1 MTYSTMQI
9 ANVFIDK
16 AINGKID
23 NLTPMKLQKLMFFA
37 QSWYV
42 RQTGDLLFDDAF
54 ARWKYGPV
62 LPAVFQ
68 IFKPFGSNKITQ
80 KAKDVNG
87 IEFSINS
94 SDADE
99 ILNFIDE
106 IINEYGGFTGPE
118 LSSMTQQ
125 QGTAW
130 NLNKNNLY
138 IEPTDLIRGR
148 L

>member
-1 MTYSTMQI
+1 MTYSVLQI
-9 ANVFIDK
+9 ANIFIDK

-37 QSWYV
+37 QSWYL

-62 LPAVFQ
+62 LPVVFQ
-68 IFKPFGSNKITQ
+68 IFKSFGSNKITQ

-87 IEFSINS
+87 LEFAINS
-94 SDADE
+94 SDADD

-106 IINEYGGFTGPE
+106 IINEYGSFTGPE

-130 NLNKNNLY
+130 DLHKNNFY
-138 IEPTDLIRGR
+138 IAPTDLMRGR

>member
-1 MTYSTMQI
+1 MTYSAMQI

-23 NLTPMKLQKLMFFA
+23 NLTPMKLQRLMFFT

-42 RQTGDLLFDDAF
+42 RQTGNLLFDDAF

-68 IFKPFGSNKITQ
+68 RFKSFGSNKIIQ

-87 IEFSINS
+87 LELAMNS
-94 SDADE
+94 SDADD

-106 IINEYGGFTGPE
+106 IINEYGGFTEAE
-118 LSSMTQQ
+118 LSSMTQN

-130 NLNKNNLY
+130 DLNKNNLY
-138 IEPTDLIRGR
+138 IEPIDLIRGR

>member
-1 MTYSTMQI
+1 MTYSAMQI

-23 NLTPMKLQKLMFFA
+23 NLTLMKLQKLMFFA
-37 QSWYV
+37 QSWYL
-42 RQTGDLLFDDAF
+42 RQTGNLLFDDAF

-68 IFKPFGSNKITQ
+68 RFKSFGSNNITQ
-80 KAKDVNG
+80 KVTDENG
-87 IEFSINS
+87 YEFAINS
-94 SDADE
+94 SDADN

-106 IINEYGGFTGPE
+106 IINEYGSFTGPE
-118 LSSMTQQ
+118 LSSMTLQE
-125 QGTAW
+125 GTACD
-130 NLNKNNLY
+130 LNKNNLY
-138 IEPTDLIRGR
+138 IEPIDLMRGR

>member
-1 MTYSTMQI
+1 MTYSMMQI

-23 NLTPMKLQKLMFFA
+23 NLTPMKLQRLMFFA
-37 QSWYV
+37 QSWYL
-42 RQTGDLLFDDAF
+42 RQTGNLLFDDAF

-68 IFKPFGSNKITQ
+68 RFKPFGSNKITQ
-80 KAKDVNG
+80 KATDVNG
-87 IEFSINS
+87 HEFIINP

-106 IINEYGGFTGPE
+106 IINEYGSFTGPE

-130 NLNKNNLY
+130 DLHKNNLY
-138 IEPTDLIRGR
+138 IDLTDLIRGR